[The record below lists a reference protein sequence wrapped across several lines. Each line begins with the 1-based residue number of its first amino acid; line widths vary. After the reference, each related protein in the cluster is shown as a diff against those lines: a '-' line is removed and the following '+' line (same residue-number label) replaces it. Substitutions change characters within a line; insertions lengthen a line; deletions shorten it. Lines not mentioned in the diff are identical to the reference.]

1 MALHLKWF
9 TFNPFSENTY
19 ILYGDNKECIL
30 FDPGCSDEEEE
41 GTLVQFLEEKQLKPT
56 RLILTHGHIDHVLGV
71 RFITQKFN
79 LKLEMHKADLPVYD
93 SAGTIAKMYG
103 IAFNQGP
110 QPHVFLDENSKV
122 ELDGFTLDIFHTPGH
137 SPGSICF
144 YSKSNHFVI
153 GGDVLFNGSIG
164 RTDLPGGNFE
174 TLSESIKTKLY
185 TLPDQT
191 RVFSGH
197 GESTL
202 IGNEKLHNPFVKA

>member
-30 FDPGCSDEEEE
+30 FDPGCSSIQEENI
-41 GTLVQFLEEKQLKPT
+41 LLQFLDEKQLTPT
-56 RLILTHGHIDHVLGV
+56 QLILTHGHIDHVLGV
-71 RFITQKFN
+71 RFITQKFG
-79 LKLEMHKADLPVYD
+79 LKLAMHKADLPVYE
-93 SAGTIAKMYG
+93 SAGNIAKMYG

-110 QPHVFLDENSKV
+110 APEIFLDENSKV
-122 ELDGFTLDIFHTPGH
+122 ALDGYTLDVFHTPGH

-144 YSKSNHFVI
+144 YSKSNNFVI

-164 RTDLPGGNFE
+164 RTDLPGGNFD
-174 TLSESIKTKLY
+174 TLSDSIKNKLY
-185 TLPDQT
+185 ILPDQT

-197 GESTL
+197 GDSTL
-202 IGNEKLHNPFVKA
+202 IGHEKLYNPFVKA